1 MFNVLT
7 TEQLFKNVPSIFT
20 DGSADRT
27 SEKYQP
33 ISTSAIIEKLKSEGF
48 YPTWAAQTMSQ
59 NPERKAF
66 TKHMVRFRREDV
78 AVNSGGIYPELV
90 LVNSHDGL
98 SSYRLMA
105 GLFRVV
111 CSNGMIVGR
120 SYSGS
125 QSVV

>member
-1 MFNVLT
+1 
-7 TEQLFKNVPSIFT
+7 
-20 DGSADRT
+20 
-27 SEKYQP
+27 
-33 ISTSAIIEKLKSEGF
+33 
-48 YPTWAAQTMSQ
+48 MSQ

-120 SYSGS
+120 SYDEVRVRHQGDILGNVIEGTY
-125 QSVV
+125 QVANTANQMLDVVDNMSAIHLTEDHLVASL